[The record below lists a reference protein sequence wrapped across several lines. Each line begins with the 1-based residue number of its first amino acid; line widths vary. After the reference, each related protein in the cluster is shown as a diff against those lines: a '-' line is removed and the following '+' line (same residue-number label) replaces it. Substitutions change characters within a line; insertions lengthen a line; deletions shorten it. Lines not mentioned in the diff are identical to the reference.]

1 MSRNG
6 HRQTRVDLNSLK
18 HLEEWSERKLW
29 QEIKEGEKA
38 CGLTS
43 EEEVKESDMSVASED
58 SFLHDQKPF
67 ETKEKT
73 NVEMGGKL
81 RETDMDADGDDDD
94 LADSFQDLMKRIQAA
109 KIQPISEDEF
119 ERRSEAVRTM
129 TEDSSKILRYGLA
142 KNLSSLNGQTF
153 CPKKMCIFTKRR
165 RGPKIQSKAIEI
177 KSRNSFLERDEVLD
191 LAEEIMKIQDWTEEF
206 QKTSTQTRTADNPV
220 SIKTPPAVTAGS
232 QKHGAS
238 PAIVISEEVKK
249 ETPSFRKS
257 QSIFHKKRMK
267 VLLVAVAAGIAVFG
281 GTMVAS
287 GKREY
292 NYGIY
297 PIVGKQNLV
306 MKNNAVL
313 DTSDDLET
321 AYQRIEDE
329 LGIPVLEVGHL
340 LDGMQ
345 FKSLVIERNI
355 AIIKFQYQGKNIY
368 LREEKKLFSK
378 ETFQSKVSDRVPFS
392 QVYSRWIDKNIV
404 IEKNTLQDNLI
415 EYSAQI
421 EENDAEYYL
430 SGMVS
435 EDEFKAM
442 IEGLVF
448 K

>member
-29 QEIKEGEKA
+29 QEIEEGEKA

-43 EEEVKESDMSVASED
+43 EEEVKESDMSVASEE

-73 NVEMGGKL
+73 DVEMGGKL
-81 RETDMDADGDDDD
+81 RKADMDADENDDDH
-94 LADSFQDLMKRIQAA
+94 ADSFQDLMKRIQVA
-109 KIQPISEDEF
+109 KIQPISEEEF

-142 KNLSSLNGQTF
+142 KNLSSLNGQSF

-177 KSRNSFLERDEVLD
+177 KSRDSFLERDEVLD
-191 LAEEIMKIQDWTEEF
+191 LAEEMMKIQDWTEEF

-232 QKHGAS
+232 QKHEAS
-238 PAIVISEEVKK
+238 PAVVISEEVKK

-257 QSIFHKKRMK
+257 QSIFRKKRMK

-313 DTSDDLET
+313 DTADDLET

-329 LGIPVLEVGHL
+329 LGIPVLELQHIP
-340 LDGMQ
+340 DGMK
-345 FKSLVIERNI
+345 FTSLSIKRNIAIIEFQYKDKYIYLREEHKIVSKEASQSKLSDRIPFLEVYSKWIDKNVVIERNI
-355 AIIKFQYQGKNIY
+355 
-368 LREEKKLFSK
+368 
-378 ETFQSKVSDRVPFS
+378 
-392 QVYSRWIDKNIV
+392 
-404 IEKNTLQDNLI
+404 LQDNLI

-435 EDEFKAM
+435 EGEFKAM
-442 IEGLVF
+442 IEGLTF

>member
-18 HLEEWSERKLW
+18 NLEEWSERKLW
-29 QEIKEGEKA
+29 QEIEEGEKA

-43 EEEVKESDMSVASED
+43 EEEVKESDMSVTSEE

-81 RETDMDADGDDDD
+81 RKADMDADENDDDH
-94 LADSFQDLMKRIQAA
+94 ADSFQDLMKRIQAA
-109 KIQPISEDEF
+109 KIQPISEEEF

-142 KNLSSLNGQTF
+142 KNLSSLNGQPF

-177 KSRNSFLERDEVLD
+177 KSRDSFLERDEVLD
-191 LAEEIMKIQDWTEEF
+191 LAEEMMRIQDWTEEF

-232 QKHGAS
+232 QKHAAS
-238 PAIVISEEVKK
+238 PAVVISEEVKQ

-257 QSIFHKKRMK
+257 QSIFRKKRMK

-313 DTSDDLET
+313 DTADDLET

-329 LGIPVLEVGHL
+329 LGIPVLELQHIPEK
-340 LDGMQ
+340 MK
-345 FKSLVIERNI
+345 FKNLTVERNI
-355 AIIKFQYQGKNIY
+355 SIIQFQYQGKYIY
-368 LREEKKLFSK
+368 LREEKKLFTK
-378 ETFQSKVSDRVPFS
+378 EASQSKVSDRIPSS
-392 QVYSRWIDKNIV
+392 QIYNKFLNKNIV

-430 SGMVS
+430 SGMI
-435 EDEFKAM
+435 DEKEF
-442 IEGLVF
+442 ITIVEGLMF
-448 K
+448 R

>member
-29 QEIKEGEKA
+29 QEIEEGEKA

-43 EEEVKESDMSVASED
+43 EEEVKESDMSVASEE

-73 NVEMGGKL
+73 DVEMGGKL
-81 RETDMDADGDDDD
+81 RKADMDADENDDDH
-94 LADSFQDLMKRIQAA
+94 ADSFQDLMKRIQVA
-109 KIQPISEDEF
+109 KIQPISEEEF

-142 KNLSSLNGQTF
+142 KNLSSLNGQPF

-177 KSRNSFLERDEVLD
+177 KSRDSFLERDEVLD
-191 LAEEIMKIQDWTEEF
+191 LAEEMMRIQDWTEEF

-232 QKHGAS
+232 QKHEAS
-238 PAIVISEEVKK
+238 PAVVISEEVKQ

-257 QSIFHKKRMK
+257 QSIFRKKRMK

-313 DTSDDLET
+313 DTADDLET

-329 LGIPVLEVGHL
+329 LGIPVLELGHIPPKML
-340 LDGMQ
+340 YKQLIIN
-345 FKSLVIERNI
+345 KNN
-355 AIIKFQYQGKNIY
+355 AIIEFEYKNKSIY
-368 LREEKKLFSK
+368 LREEKYSDSK
-378 ETFQSKVSDRVPFS
+378 EMFKLKVSDRKVFT
-392 QVYSRWIDKNIV
+392 QIYNKNLGIDIS
-404 IEKNTLQDNLI
+404 IERNVLEDNLV
-415 EYSAQI
+415 EYSAGIDQ
-421 EENDAEYYL
+421 ENVEYYL
-430 SGMVS
+430 SGMID
-435 EDEFKAM
+435 EDEFKK
-442 IEGLVF
+442 ITEGLIF

>member
-38 CGLTS
+38 CELTS
-43 EEEVKESDMSVASED
+43 EEEVKESDMSVASEE

-109 KIQPISEDEF
+109 KIQPISEEEF

-153 CPKKMCIFTKRR
+153 CPKKMCIFTKRC

-177 KSRNSFLERDEVLD
+177 KSRNSFLERGEVLD
-191 LAEEIMKIQDWTEEF
+191 LAEEIMKIQDWTVEF

-232 QKHGAS
+232 QKHGAR
-238 PAIVISEEVKK
+238 PAVVISEEVKK

-313 DTSDDLET
+313 DTADDLET

-329 LGIPVLEVGHL
+329 LGIPVIELGYIPE
-340 LDGMQ
+340 GMK
-345 FKSLVIERNI
+345 FKQLMIENNN
-355 AIIKFQYQGKNIY
+355 AIIQFEYNGKSVY
-368 LREEKKLFSK
+368 LREEKYPTSK
-378 ETFQSKVSDRVPFS
+378 EVFHLKVSDRKEFMKI
-392 QVYSRWIDKNIV
+392 YSKWIDESIAVEKNI
-404 IEKNTLQDNLI
+404 LQDGLV
-415 EYSAQI
+415 EYSAGI
-421 EENDAEYYL
+421 NHENEGYYL
-430 SGMVS
+430 SGIVDEKVFIKMV
-435 EDEFKAM
+435 DWLLFR
-442 IEGLVF
+442 
-448 K
+448 